1 MEECFTY
8 GLSTFELFALSYIFP
23 WGLDFFLAFRK
34 VQGFF
39 GQEIA

>member
-34 VQGFF
+34 VQVFLDKK
-39 GQEIA
+39 